1 LGLFLLEILLY
12 DREREKRENMEIQI
26 MDYTRDKIPDML
38 DFERRL
44 REEENFWGWG
54 INEAYVKA
62 VEEQG
67 GRYPGGPDGGQ

>member
-26 MDYTRDKIPDML
+26 MDYTKDKIPDML

-44 REEENFWGWG
+44 REEAQRFYKSIPDSEMHDVG
-54 INEAYVKA
+54 I
-62 VEEQG
+62 
-67 GRYPGGPDGGQ
+67 